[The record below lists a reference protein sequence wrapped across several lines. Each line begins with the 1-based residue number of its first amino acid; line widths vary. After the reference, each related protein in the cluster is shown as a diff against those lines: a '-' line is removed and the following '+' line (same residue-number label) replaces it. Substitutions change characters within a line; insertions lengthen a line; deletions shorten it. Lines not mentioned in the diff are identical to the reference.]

1 MKVLFQ
7 KQQEKTYFLPGENT
21 ETVAADGSGSC
32 SLLAAAQHGQG
43 ATTGQATSAP
53 FAEGPLP
60 PRNTAT
66 LGGHCPK
73 SKDLMIHVNARYNSS
88 KKQGEE

>member
-1 MKVLFQ
+1 M
-7 KQQEKTYFLPGENT
+7 

-43 ATTGQATSAP
+43 ATTGQATSTP

-60 PRNTAT
+60 P
-66 LGGHCPK
+66 
-73 SKDLMIHVNARYNSS
+73 
-88 KKQGEE
+88 